1 MGDQL
6 HTMNLVRLHKTV
18 GVKVGSGNVGAG
30 KAVQV
35 GGGAPVVVQ
44 SMTMTDTADA
54 RATAPQCIELAEA
67 GSEMVR
73 VTVNVPEA
81 AAAVPEI
88 KQRMLDAGCT
98 APLIGDFHYN
108 GHILLTKFPD
118 CARAL
123 DKYRINPGNVGTGSR
138 RDEQFATI
146 CKVAVDQNR
155 PVRIGVNGGSL
166 NQELVVAKMQE
177 NTDRDLGKT
186 SEDIINECMVLSAI
200 ESTALAIESGLRK
213 DQIIISCKTS
223 RPRDLIAVYRDL
235 APKTDQPLHL
245 GLTEAGMGVKGLV
258 WSASAMGVLLNEGI
272 GDTIRVSLTP
282 RPGGDRREEVYAACE
297 LLQALGLRSFSPSVT
312 ACPGCGRTTSST
324 FQELA
329 ERIQDYIREKMPAWK
344 TKYEGVET
352 MTLAVMGCVVNG
364 PGESKAAN
372 IGISLPGTGEAPNCP
387 IFIDGQHATTLRGTY
402 EELAGGVPASRGR
415 LRRRQ
420 VRAPLTAKRTTSR
433 ALNVAPA
440 GADAASSGPCT
451 ARGARR
457 ARSRRRSDRRL
468 RSPSGRCR
476 A

>member
-1 MGDQL
+1 MAL
-6 HTMNLVRLHKTV
+6 LMLHKTV
-18 GVKVGSGNVGAG
+18 GVKVGR
-30 KAVQV
+30 VQV
-35 GGGAPVVVQ
+35 GGGAPIVVQ

-54 RATAPQCIELAEA
+54 RATAQQCIELAEA

-88 KQRMLDAGCT
+88 KQRMVDAGCE

-108 GHILLTKFPD
+108 GHLLLTRYPA

-123 DKYRINPGNVGTGSR
+123 DKYRINPGNVGTGRR

-146 CKVAVDQNR
+146 CRVAVDNGR

-177 NTDRDLGKT
+177 NTDRALGRT
-186 SEDIINECMVLSAI
+186 SDEIINECMMLSAI
-200 ESTALAIESGLRK
+200 ESTALALDSGLRK

-223 RPRDLIAVYRDL
+223 RPRDLIAVYRTL
-235 APKTDQPLHL
+235 ARQTDQPLHL
-245 GLTEAGMGVKGLV
+245 GLTEAGMGMKGLV
-258 WSASAMGVLLNEGI
+258 WSASAMGVLLHEGI

-297 LLQALGLRSFSPSVT
+297 LLQALGIRSFSPSVT
-312 ACPGCGRTTSST
+312 ACPGCGRTTSTT

-329 ERIQDYIREKMPAWK
+329 ERTQDYIRERMPEWK
-344 TKYEGVET
+344 TVYEGVET

-372 IGISLPGTGEAPNCP
+372 IGISLPGTGESPNCP
-387 IFIDGQHATTLRGTY
+387 VYIDGEHVTTLRGTY
-402 EELAGGVPASRGR
+402 DELAAAFQRFVDTYVEHHFA
-415 LRRRQ
+415 RRQ
-420 VRAPLTAKRTTSR
+420 
-433 ALNVAPA
+433 
-440 GADAASSGPCT
+440 SSL
-451 ARGARR
+451 A
-457 ARSRRRSDRRL
+457 
-468 RSPSGRCR
+468 
-476 A
+476 

>member
-1 MGDQL
+1 MS
-6 HTMNLVRLHKTV
+6 VIKLHKTV
-18 GVKVGSGNVGAG
+18 GVRVGP
-30 KAVQV
+30 VQV

-54 RATAPQCIELAEA
+54 AGTAQQCVELAEA
-67 GSEMVR
+67 GAEMVR

-88 KQRMLDAGCT
+88 KQRMLDAGVR

-108 GHILLTKFPD
+108 GHLLLTRYPD

-123 DKYRINPGNVGTGSR
+123 DKYRINPGNVGTGRR

-146 CKVAVDQNR
+146 CGVARDNNK

-166 NQELVVAKMQE
+166 NQELVMAKMQE
-177 NTDRDLGKT
+177 NTDRNLGRA

-200 ESTALAIESGLRK
+200 QSTELAIETGLHK

-223 RPRDLIAVYRDL
+223 RPLHLIEVYRAL
-235 APKTDQPLHL
+235 AQQTEQPLHL
-245 GLTEAGMGVKGLV
+245 GLTEAGMGMKGLV

-272 GDTIRVSLTP
+272 GDTIRISLTP

-297 LLQALGLRSFSPSVT
+297 LLQALGLRSFAPSVT

-329 ERIQDYIREKMPAWK
+329 ERVQGYIREKMPSWK
-344 TKYEGVET
+344 SQYEGVET
-352 MTLAVMGCVVNG
+352 LTLAVMGCVVNG
-364 PGESKAAN
+364 PGESKATN

-387 IFIDGQHATTLRGTY
+387 VFIDGVHATTLRGTY
-402 EELAGGVPASRGR
+402 DELALAFQKLLDDYVDRKYAR
-415 LRRRQ
+415 
-420 VRAPLTAKRTTSR
+420 K
-433 ALNVAPA
+433 APA
-440 GADAASSGPCT
+440 L
-451 ARGARR
+451 
-457 ARSRRRSDRRL
+457 SR
-468 RSPSGRCR
+468 
-476 A
+476 

>member
-1 MGDQL
+1 MS
-6 HTMNLVRLHKTV
+6 LVRLHKTIGVPV
-18 GVKVGSGNVGAG
+18 GDGVRTAR
-30 KAVQV
+30 VQV
-35 GGGAPVVVQ
+35 GGGAPIVVQ
-44 SMTMTDTADA
+44 SMTLTDTADA
-54 RATAPQCIELAEA
+54 KATAQQCIELAEA

-73 VTVNVPEA
+73 VTVNLPEA

-88 KQRMLDAGCT
+88 KQRLLDAGCD

-108 GHILLTKFPD
+108 GHLLLTKFPE

-123 DKYRINPGNVGTGSR
+123 DKYRINPGNVGTGKR

-146 CKVAVDQNR
+146 CKVAVDHAR

-166 NQELVVAKMQE
+166 NQELVVSRMQE
-177 NTDRDLGKT
+177 NTDRNLGKS

-200 ESTALAIESGLRK
+200 ESTSLAIESGLRK

-223 RPRDLIAVYRDL
+223 RPRDLIAVYREL
-235 APKTDQPLHL
+235 ARQTDQPLHL

-258 WSASAMGVLLNEGI
+258 WSASAMGVLLHEGI

-297 LLQALGLRSFSPSVT
+297 LLQALGLRSFAPSVT

-329 ERIQDYIREKMPAWK
+329 ERTQAYIRERMPEWK
-344 TKYEGVET
+344 TQYEGVET

-364 PGESKAAN
+364 PGESRAAN

-387 IFIDGQHATTLRGTY
+387 VFIDGEHATTLRGTY
-402 EELAGGVPASRGR
+402 EELAIAF
-415 LRRRQ
+415 RQ
-420 VRAPLTAKRTTSR
+420 LVDDY
-433 ALNVAPA
+433 VATKYP
-440 GADAASSGPCT
+440 
-451 ARGARR
+451 ARR
-457 ARSRRRSDRRL
+457 V
-468 RSPSGRCR
+468 
-476 A
+476 

>member
-1 MGDQL
+1 
-6 HTMNLVRLHKTV
+6 
-18 GVKVGSGNVGAG
+18 
-30 KAVQV
+30 VQV

-54 RATAPQCIELAEA
+54 ESTARQCIDLAEA

-73 VTVNVPEA
+73 VTVNLPEA

-88 KQRMLDAGCT
+88 KRRMLDAGVT

-108 GHILLTKFPD
+108 GHLLLTRYPD

-123 DKYRINPGNVGTGSR
+123 DKYRINPGNVGTGRR

-146 CKVAVDQNR
+146 CSVARENGK

-166 NQELVVAKMQE
+166 NQELVLAKMQE
-177 NTDRDLGKT
+177 NTDRDLGRT
-186 SEDIINECMVLSAI
+186 SEEIINECMVLSAVQ
-200 ESTALAIESGLRK
+200 STELAIESGLRK

-235 APKTDQPLHL
+235 ARQTDQPLHL
-245 GLTEAGMGVKGLV
+245 GLTEAGMGIKGLI

-297 LLQALGLRSFSPSVT
+297 LLQSLGLRTFAPSVT

-329 ERIQDYIREKMPAWK
+329 ERTQDYIRERMPHWK
-344 TKYEGVET
+344 TQHEGVEA

-364 PGESKAAN
+364 PGESKAAS

-387 IFIDGQHATTLRGTY
+387 VYIDGQHHTTLRGTY
-402 EELAGGVPASRGR
+402 EELA
-415 LRRRQ
+415 
-420 VRAPLTAKRTTSR
+420 TAFR
-433 ALNVAPA
+433 ALVDNYVETRFP
-440 GADAASSGPCT
+440 
-451 ARGARR
+451 RKK
-457 ARSRRRSDRRL
+457 
-468 RSPSGRCR
+468 
-476 A
+476 